1 MKKNNSNVFTLK
13 VHIKNSTGDKLF
25 KTTYNFK
32 RVTSIDE
39 AFEIIHNKWG
49 NESNYN
55 TVTEHTVYHNILKAY
70 YGSKRII

>member
-1 MKKNNSNVFTLK
+1 MKKSNSNVFTLK
-13 VHIKNSTGDKLF
+13 VHIKNPTGDKLF

-32 RVTSIDE
+32 RVKSIEE
-39 AFEIIHNKWG
+39 AYEIIHNKWG

-55 TVTEHTVYHNILKAY
+55 TITEHTVYNNILKAY